1 MRLKS
6 SIFLCFFYLW
16 ATVCWAG
23 GQNLFLQKCGVCH
36 HKGGQAPPVNPADK
50 ASLVWKKY
58 FKRHRHPVDL
68 SQYISNEELQAIIS
82 YLQEHAADSEQP
94 EAAII
99 PK

>member
-1 MRLKS
+1 MRLCAS
-6 SIFLCFFYLW
+6 VFLFLILLTGFCFG
-16 ATVCWAG
+16 G
-23 GQNLFLQKCGVCH
+23 GQELFMKKCGSCH

-50 ASLVWKKY
+50 AALVWKKY
-58 FKRHRHPVDL
+58 FKRRRHPIDL
-68 SQYISNEELQAIIS
+68 SKIISPQELQEILT